1 MPAPPAMLA
10 IGDFSRATLLT
21 IKTLRHYHDT
31 GLLEAAEVDPQT
43 GYRRYLTSQIPQ
55 AQMIKRFRELQMPLN
70 EIGQL
75 LASPDGSTRYTIIAA
90 HLRRLEN
97 DLGRTRSAVSELRA
111 LLGPPAGLV
120 TISHRHIASMLGAAI
135 GECVDQ
141 STQCRGWR
149 ARWQSCIRHSLPRAD
164 EPSPQRADSS
174 RTSSSP
180 KGEVRQRSTFPV
192 MGPLKV
198 SVAYDPTNRLRSS
211 LPQSYTQARIEVSTS
226 PMEPWRLTWRVM
238 NLPRTGP
245 CGSSTWWDRWILRTR
260 APGVRRSVG
269 PSRLDRISQRLPVLD
284 SRRQSSFALEHELE
298 GRRPY

>member
-1 MPAPPAMLA
+1 
-10 IGDFSRATLLT
+10 LLSSLSSEISNFHFLNAGKPET
-21 IKTLRHYHDT
+21 HLLSTET
-31 GLLEAAEVDPQT
+31 GSIV
-43 GYRRYLTSQIPQ
+43 
-55 AQMIKRFRELQMPLN
+55 
-70 EIGQL
+70 
-75 LASPDGSTRYTIIAA
+75 A
-90 HLRRLEN
+90 HAVGCLP
-97 DLGRTRSAVSELRA
+97 RTPISA
-111 LLGPPAGLV
+111 
-120 TISHRHIASMLGAAI
+120 
-135 GECVDQ
+135 
-141 STQCRGWR
+141 

-269 PSRLDRISQRLPVLD
+269 PSRLDRISQRLPVLG

-298 GRRPY
+298 GSRPY